1 MLSNGGAYDA
11 VWPVVVPSVMPPPS
25 VRAPNGAGTMI
36 ATIALMLM
44 LGAACPVGA
53 QPARGVP
60 APRDSALAVAT
71 VDSAWSR
78 INRSYYDS
86 TFKGI
91 DWPALRV
98 ELRRSAGTA
107 RSIGEVR
114 GIIESMFERLGESHF
129 ALIPSDMAASWDDSL
144 PPVSD
149 DGLGEAGLEFRLL
162 DGHVVVSRVRQ
173 GSAASDAGIKLGWEL
188 EQVAETDVSA
198 LVRET
203 AALPAGSSRRMAE
216 VRLPLSLMARTYG
229 ATGDSLAL
237 ALRSPEGQ
245 RVLVTLAL
253 RAADAEVVRFG
264 HLPPQMVRF
273 ESHRL
278 ADAEGCVG
286 LIRFNVWM
294 LPVMARIDDAMM
306 DLRGCR
312 GIVLDLRGNVGGV
325 AAMVMG
331 VAGYFVDSAGSLG
344 TLVSRTATLRY
355 VTSPRRSNR
364 HGRPLDPFAGPLA
377 ILVDELSAST
387 SEIFAAGLQDM
398 GRARLFGERTAG
410 QALPAMLSQ
419 LPNGDVMEHVVADF
433 TSPTG
438 RRLEASGVAP
448 DERIPL
454 ERGSLHAGRDAAMLA
469 ACRWIDAEWGRKS
482 R

>member
-1 MLSNGGAYDA
+1 
-11 VWPVVVPSVMPPPS
+11 MPPDS
-25 VRAPNGAGTMI
+25 VRAPKAPGITI
-36 ATIALMLM
+36 VTIALMLM
-44 LGAACPVGA
+44 SVLGAACALEAQSIRGAPV
-53 QPARGVP
+53 RH
-60 APRDSALAVAT
+60 DSALAVAT

-98 ELRRSAGTA
+98 ELRRRAGGA
-107 RSIGEVR
+107 RSMAEVR
-114 GIIESMFERLGESHF
+114 VIIESMFARLGESHF
-129 ALIPSDMAASWDDSL
+129 ALIPSDMAAGWDDSL
-144 PPVSD
+144 PPVPD
-149 DGLGEAGLEFRLL
+149 DAFGEAGLEFRLL
-162 DGHVVVSRVRQ
+162 DGTVVVSRVRQ
-173 GSAASDAGIKLGWEL
+173 GSAASDAGVGLGWEV
-188 EQVAETDVSA
+188 EQVVETDVSA
-198 LVRET
+198 LVHET
-203 AALPAGSSRRMAE
+203 AALPAGTSRRMAE

-229 ATGDSLAL
+229 AAGDSLAL
-237 ALRSPEGQ
+237 TFRSAEGQ
-245 RVLVTLAL
+245 RVLVSVVL

-273 ESHRL
+273 ESQRL
-278 ADAEGCVG
+278 ADAQGCVG
-286 LIRFNVWM
+286 VVRFNVWM
-294 LPVMARIDDAMM
+294 LPVMARIDDAMRE
-306 DLRGCR
+306 LRGCR

-331 VAGYFVDSAGSLG
+331 VAGYFVDSTGSLG
-344 TLVSRTATLRY
+344 TLRSRAATLRY
-355 VTSPRRSNR
+355 VTSPRRSDR

-387 SEIFAAGLQDM
+387 SEIFAAGLQEM

-433 TSPTG
+433 TSPAG
-438 RRLEASGVAP
+438 RRLEASGVVP

-454 ERGSLHAGRDAAMLA
+454 ERGNLRAGRDGALLA
-469 ACRWIDAEWGRKS
+469 ARRWIDAEWGRKS